1 MKPDSPPKH
10 AFVCDACGV
19 IHGSRSDVATIGSL
33 RNDIANLERELRGK
47 RVAMQRQRVTQN
59 AAIQNDPLYDDAMR
73 VLEYWRTTCF
83 PGARELAGKRLENCM
98 ARLKG
103 GYTVDSLKRSIEGYA
118 LKPFVGQGG
127 KRSHEGH
134 QDDWHADAELIF
146 RNPCKVDAGIR
157 VADRAD
163 DLRDV
168 LSVRT
173 SSPDATPTGSTL
185 SELSK
190 LGEAALAYA
199 ERGCLVFPCRA
210 GEKVPA
216 TRNGVLDAKRDADTI
231 RACWSANPDL
241 NIGLATGRRSG
252 IVVLD
257 VDGDEGWDSLHRLE
271 DRFEELPTTA
281 STTTPRGGQHFY
293 FQAPS
298 EEIRNTAG
306 FPGLGLD
313 MRGDGGYVLA
323 TPSAVDGKP
332 YSVDEQATPAPMPRW
347 LLDLLLEHQRG
358 QAQSIAQGRDWGAF
372 ISEGSSQGERDTRMC
387 SYVGHMFVHGHEA
400 GEVMEQAKVLNAA
413 KVKPPLPD
421 RDLAR
426 IVKSIAKAEARK
438 S

>member
-1 MKPDSPPKH
+1 MTPDPSEALH
-10 AFVCDACGV
+10 AYVCTGCGV
-19 IHGSRSDVATIGSL
+19 VNDAAEDTITAL

-47 RVAMQRQRVTQN
+47 RVAIQRQRVVQN
-59 AAIQNDPLYDDAMR
+59 AAIKNDPRYDDAMH
-73 VLEYWRTTCF
+73 VLGYWRETCF
-83 PGARELAGKRLENCM
+83 SGARELGGKRLENCM

-103 GYTVDSLKRSIEGYA
+103 GYTVAELKRSIDGYS
-118 LKPFVGQGG
+118 LKPYISKGG
-127 KRSHEGH
+127 GRSHEGH
-134 QDDWHADAELIF
+134 QDAWHADAELIF
-146 RNPCKVDAGIR
+146 RNPGKVDAGIR
-157 VADRAD
+157 IAARAD

-168 LSVRT
+168 LSVRDST
-173 SSPDATPTGSTL
+173 PDATSTGSAL
-185 SELSK
+185 SLSK

-216 TRNGVLDAKRDADTI
+216 TGNGVLGAKRDADAI
-231 RACWSANPDL
+231 RACWTSKPDL

-271 DRFEELPTTA
+271 DRHEELPTTA
-281 STTTPRGGQHFY
+281 SVTTPRGGQHFY
-293 FQAPS
+293 FQAPA

-323 TPSAVDGKP
+323 TPSEVDGKP

-372 ISEGSSQGERDTRMC
+372 IGTGATQGERDTRLC
-387 SYVGHMFVHGHEA
+387 SFVGHMFAHGHEA
-400 GEVMEQAKVLNAA
+400 KEVLEHAKVLNAA
-413 KVKPPLPD
+413 KIKPPMPEK
-421 RDLAR
+421 DLVR
-426 IVKSIAKAEARK
+426 IVKSIAKAQAR